1 MEQEWPTLADCRPGA
16 GWAAAGSGLHIGV
29 PSVTN
34 SLKDTEA
41 TVVGVWR
48 SPGLLSPGP
57 GRRKPARA
65 CVCVRACVRACALQD
80 LGRGP
85 PASGVR
91 LAGSWGA
98 RAAGAGRKSR
108 GTACAR

>member
-41 TVVGVWR
+41 TVVEV
-48 SPGLLSPGP
+48 
-57 GRRKPARA
+57 
-65 CVCVRACVRACALQD
+65 
-80 LGRGP
+80 
-85 PASGVR
+85 
-91 LAGSWGA
+91 
-98 RAAGAGRKSR
+98 
-108 GTACAR
+108 